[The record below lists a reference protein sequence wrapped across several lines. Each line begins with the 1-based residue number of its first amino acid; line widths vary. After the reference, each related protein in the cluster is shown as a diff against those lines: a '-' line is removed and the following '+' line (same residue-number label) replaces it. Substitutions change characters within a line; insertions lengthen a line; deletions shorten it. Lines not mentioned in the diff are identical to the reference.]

1 MSEVAI
7 DFLTSRGDVGLESEH
22 SDLVPA
28 RAGRRAEAVVA

>member
-7 DFLTSRGDVGLESEH
+7 DFSRSRGDVDLKSEH